1 MTHRKQAA
9 VAIILLACC
18 ITLYGCPVLVVGGA
32 AVAGGTGT
40 YYYVEGE
47 LKRDY
52 YYPYDK
58 VWSGCEKTIADLRGH
73 DVKPQKDVGMGQGKI
88 NAMIE
93 EEKVQISIKYKGKDS
108 TGKDITTVSVRVGV
122 VGNELSSKLI
132 HDKLAENLTM
142 S

>member
-9 VAIILLACC
+9 VAFILLACC
-18 ITLYGCPVLVVGGA
+18 FFLYGCPALVVGGA

-58 VWSGCEKTIADLRGH
+58 VWSACEKTIADMRGH
-73 DVKPQKDVGMGQGKI
+73 DVKPQKDAGMGQGKI
-88 NAMIE
+88 SAMIE
-93 EEKVQISIKYKGKDS
+93 EEKVQISVKYKGKDA
-108 TGKDITTVSVRVGV
+108 TGKDITTVSVRTGLM
-122 VGNELSSKLI
+122 GNELSSKLL

-142 S
+142 N